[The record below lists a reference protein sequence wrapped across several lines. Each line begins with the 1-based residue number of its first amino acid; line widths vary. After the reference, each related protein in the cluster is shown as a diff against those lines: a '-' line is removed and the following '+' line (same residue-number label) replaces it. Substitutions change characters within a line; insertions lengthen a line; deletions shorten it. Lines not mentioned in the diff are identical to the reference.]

1 MPALCRRCYV
11 RPCVLWVLHTAAR
24 QVITLLNTSAA
35 NYFGL
40 EDSTVDIIDTY
51 GTSQRIFEGRPAL
64 CQGAEHACNAAQL
77 ATR

>member
-1 MPALCRRCYV
+1 
-11 RPCVLWVLHTAAR
+11 
-24 QVITLLNTSAA
+24 VITLLNTSAA